1 MSLSTII
8 LAAGAGTRMKS
19 KKPKVAHE
27 IFGKPLV
34 RYAIDSAKGAGAER
48 IVCVVGFERE
58 QIEPLCEGC
67 DTCVQENR
75 LGTGDAVNAA
85 RELFEGATGSVIVT
99 YADCPLVTP
108 ETLKKLVEARESSN
122 SAVSVLT
129 TEFDD
134 PTGYGRIV
142 RDESGNIVRNVEE
155 KDCTD
160 EQRKIKECNTG
171 FYCFDVETLFDALS
185 KVTNDN
191 AQGEYYLTD
200 TLEILS
206 NEGKKVTS
214 VSAEDKTELL
224 GVNSRVQLSEA
235 TKIMQHRI
243 NKKHMEA
250 GVTMWDEASTIIGPD
265 VEIASDVEIWPNT
278 MLLGTTKIGGDSV
291 VGPNTRL
298 TNTEV
303 GQGCRVDETIAV
315 DSFIDDGATTGP
327 RCYLRPG
334 AHLCKNSKA
343 GTCVEIKK
351 STVGEGSKVPHLSY
365 IGDTTIGTGVNLGAG
380 TITCNYDGVNKHKTE
395 IGNDTFVGSST
406 MLVAPVKLGDNV
418 VVAAGSVITEEVPD
432 DSLAFGRARQTNKV
446 DRFKE

>member
-19 KKPKVAHE
+19 KKPKVTHE

-34 RYAIDSAKGAGAER
+34 RYAIDSAKGAGAEH

-85 RELFEGATGSVIVT
+85 RELFVGATGSVIVT

-171 FYCFDVETLFDALS
+171 FYCFDVETLFEALS

-206 NEGKKVTS
+206 NEGKKVAS

-265 VEIASDVEIWPNT
+265 VEISSEVEIWPNT
-278 MLLGTTKIGGDSV
+278 MLLGSTKIGEDSI

-303 GQGCRVDETIAV
+303 GAGCRVDETIAV

-380 TITCNYDGVNKHKTE
+380 TITCNYDGTNKHKTE

-446 DRFKE
+446 DRFKK

>member
-34 RYAIDSAKGAGAER
+34 RYAIDSAKGAGAEH

-85 RELFEGATGSVIVT
+85 RELFVGATGSVIVT

-171 FYCFDVETLFDALS
+171 FYCFDVETLFEALS

-250 GVTMWDEASTIIGPD
+250 GVAMWDEASTIIGPD
-265 VEIASDVEIWPNT
+265 VEISSDVEIWPNT
-278 MLLGTTKIGGDSV
+278 MLLGSTKIGEDSI

-303 GQGCRVDETIAV
+303 GAGCRVDETIAV

-380 TITCNYDGVNKHKTE
+380 TITCNYDGTNKHKTE

-406 MLVAPVKLGDNV
+406 MLVAPIKLGDNV

-446 DRFKE
+446 DRFKK

>member
-1 MSLSTII
+1 M
-8 LAAGAGTRMKS
+8 
-19 KKPKVAHE
+19 
-27 IFGKPLV
+27 
-34 RYAIDSAKGAGAER
+34 
-48 IVCVVGFERE
+48 FE
-58 QIEPLCEGC
+58 
-67 DTCVQENR
+67 
-75 LGTGDAVNAA
+75 
-85 RELFEGATGSVIVT
+85 
-99 YADCPLVTP
+99 
-108 ETLKKLVEARESSN
+108 
-122 SAVSVLT
+122 
-129 TEFDD
+129 
-134 PTGYGRIV
+134 
-142 RDESGNIVRNVEE
+142 
-155 KDCTD
+155 
-160 EQRKIKECNTG
+160 
-171 FYCFDVETLFDALS
+171 ALS

-235 TKIMQHRI
+235 TKNMQHRI

-265 VEIASDVEIWPNT
+265 VEISSDVEIWPNT
-278 MLLGTTKIGGDSV
+278 MLLGSTKIGEDSI

-303 GQGCRVDETIAV
+303 GAGCRVDETIAV

-380 TITCNYDGVNKHKTE
+380 TITCNYDGTNKHKTE

-446 DRFKE
+446 DRFKK

>member
-34 RYAIDSAKGAGAER
+34 RYAIDSAKGAGAEH

-85 RELFEGATGSVIVT
+85 RELFVGATGSVIVT
-99 YADCPLVTP
+99 YADCPLVAP

-142 RDESGNIVRNVEE
+142 RDESGNIARNVEE

-171 FYCFDVETLFDALS
+171 FYCFDVETLFEALS

-235 TKIMQHRI
+235 TKNMQHRI

-265 VEIASDVEIWPNT
+265 VEISSDVEIWPNT
-278 MLLGTTKIGGDSV
+278 MLLGSTKIGEDSI

-303 GQGCRVDETIAV
+303 GAGCRVDETIAV

-380 TITCNYDGVNKHKTE
+380 TITCNYDGTNKHKTE

-446 DRFKE
+446 DRFKK

>member
-34 RYAIDSAKGAGAER
+34 RYAIDSAKGAGAEH

-85 RELFEGATGSVIVT
+85 RELFVGATGSVIVT

-171 FYCFDVETLFDALS
+171 FYCFDVETLFEALS

-265 VEIASDVEIWPNT
+265 VEISSDVEIWPNT
-278 MLLGTTKIGGDSV
+278 MLLGSTKIGEDSI

-303 GQGCRVDETIAV
+303 GAGCRVDETIAV

-380 TITCNYDGVNKHKTE
+380 TITCNYDGTNKHKTE

-446 DRFKE
+446 DRFKK